1 MTEISLDEGRIKELM
16 KQAMLELLKE
26 RRDLIYDVFIE
37 VIEDLSLVNAIK
49 EGESTES
56 VTREEVFQTLEGVS

>member
-26 RRDLIYDVFIE
+26 RRDLVYDAFAE
-37 VIEDLSLVNAIK
+37 VIADLALTNAIK

-56 VTREEVFQTLEGVS
+56 VKREEVFQTLEGVS

>member
-1 MTEISLDEGRIKELM
+1 M

-26 RRDLIYDVFIE
+26 RRDLIYDVFAE
-37 VIEDLSLVNAIK
+37 VIEDLALTNAIK

-56 VTREEVFQTLEGVS
+56 VKREEVFKTLEGVS

>member
-26 RRDLIYDVFIE
+26 RRDLIYDVFAE
-37 VIEDLSLVNAIK
+37 VIEDLALTNAIK

-56 VTREEVFQTLEGVS
+56 VKREEVFQTLEGVS

>member
-26 RRDLIYDVFIE
+26 RRDLIYDVFTE
-37 VIEDLSLVNAIK
+37 VIEDLSLGNAIK

>member
-26 RRDLIYDVFIE
+26 RRDLIYDVFAE
-37 VIEDLSLVNAIK
+37 VIEDLALGNAIK

-56 VTREEVFQTLEGVS
+56 VTREEVFHTLEGVS